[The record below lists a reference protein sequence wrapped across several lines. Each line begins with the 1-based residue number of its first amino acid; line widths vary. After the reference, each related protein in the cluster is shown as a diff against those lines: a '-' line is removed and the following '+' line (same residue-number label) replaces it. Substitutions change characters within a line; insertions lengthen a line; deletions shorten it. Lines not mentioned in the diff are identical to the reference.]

1 VADEIG
7 ELGLHRYTFCMVA
20 VAWML
25 GVLIAAGFGY
35 ATWRA
40 YGQWVERQRA
50 AEERMAS
57 FVAQAK
63 MPATQAVPAAQATP
77 AAVAVPAPSTPT
89 VQEQLLLD
97 AAAKA
102 ALAGEPVLAIQLYA
116 RLLSRY
122 PQTSLAAQARAAVAE
137 QKKKVAKA

>member
-1 VADEIG
+1 
-7 ELGLHRYTFCMVA
+7 MVA

-25 GVLIAAGFGY
+25 AVLIAAGFGY

-40 YGQWVERQRA
+40 YGQYAERQRLS
-50 AEERMAS
+50 EERMAS

-63 MPATQAVPAAQATP
+63 TP
-77 AAVAVPAPSTPT
+77 AAPAGPSSAAPGGPSPKPAPASLPVPPREA
-89 VQEQLLLD
+89 VQERLLFE
-97 AAAKA
+97 AAGKA

-122 PQTSLAAQARAAVAE
+122 PQTALAEQARAAVAE
-137 QKKKVAKA
+137 QKKKLAKA

>member
-1 VADEIG
+1 MA
-7 ELGLHRYTFCMVA
+7 L

-25 GVLIAAGFGY
+25 GILIVGGFGY

-40 YGQWVERQRA
+40 YGQWLERQRA

-63 MPATQAVPAAQATP
+63 TPGVETQAAGPTSPPATPQPEVP
-77 AAVAVPAPSTPT
+77 
-89 VQEQLLLD
+89 ERLLLE
-97 AAAKA
+97 AAARTA
-102 ALAGEPVLAIQLYA
+102 QAGEPVLAIQLYA

-122 PQTSLAAQARAAVAE
+122 PQGAFAAQARAAVAE
-137 QKKKVAKA
+137 QKKKLAKP

>member
-1 VADEIG
+1 
-7 ELGLHRYTFCMVA
+7 MVA

-25 GVLIAAGFGY
+25 AVLIAAGFGY

-40 YGQWVERQRA
+40 YGQYAERQRLS
-50 AEERMAS
+50 EERMAS

-63 MPATQAVPAAQATP
+63 TP
-77 AAVAVPAPSTPT
+77 AAPAGPSPKPAPASLPVPPRETL
-89 VQEQLLLD
+89 QERLLFE
-97 AAAKA
+97 AAGKA

-122 PQTSLAAQARAAVAE
+122 PQTALAEQARAAVAE
-137 QKKKVAKA
+137 QKKKLAKA

>member
-1 VADEIG
+1 MA
-7 ELGLHRYTFCMVA
+7 M

-25 GVLIAAGFGY
+25 GVLIVAGFGY

-40 YGQWVERQRA
+40 YGQWLERQRA

-63 MPATQAVPAAQATP
+63 APPAAAAAPAERAVP
-77 AAVAVPAPSTPT
+77 VKET
-89 VQEQLLLD
+89 VQERLLFE

-122 PQTSLAAQARAAVAE
+122 PQSGLDAQARAAVAE
-137 QKKKVAKA
+137 QKKKLPRA